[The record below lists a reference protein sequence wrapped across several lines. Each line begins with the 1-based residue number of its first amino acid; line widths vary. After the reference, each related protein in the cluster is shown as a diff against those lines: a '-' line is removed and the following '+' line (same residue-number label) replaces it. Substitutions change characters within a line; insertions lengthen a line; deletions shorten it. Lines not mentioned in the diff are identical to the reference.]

1 MGAKPQDPDF
11 ITDLRIK
18 AEEGSAKAQY
28 NLGVMYTEGE
38 GVIKDYKQAFKW
50 FTKSA
55 EQGDSSAQYNLGLMY
70 ANGLG
75 VIKDYRQAY
84 MYANVSSYN
93 GSKGAIK
100 LRELMEKK
108 LTAEQ
113 INETQELS
121 REWIKSH
128 K

>member
-1 MGAKPQDPDF
+1 M
-11 ITDLRIK
+11 TNR
-18 AEEGSAKAQY
+18 
-28 NLGVMYTEGE
+28 
-38 GVIKDYKQAFKW
+38 AFKW

-55 EQGDSSAQYNLGLMY
+55 EQGDSSAQYNLGVMY

-113 INETQELS
+113 
-121 REWIKSH
+121 
-128 K
+128 